1 MDYTSKNLQKRVMRR
16 VYGIWFLRQVGPIL
30 FLEMPV
36 LLAVGLW
43 EIARAFFVARIV
55 ENFITSVHSGSVVNI
70 VNFVGSAIYGVS
82 EHFVPFAIV
91 GISIGLFII
100 LAYKVVRNFTQLA
113 LVRI

>member
-1 MDYTSKNLQKRVMRR
+1 MDNINKNLQKRVMRR
-16 VYGIWFLRQVGPIL
+16 VYGIWFLRQIGPIL
-30 FLEMPV
+30 LLEMPV

-55 ENFITSVHSGSVVNI
+55 ENFITSVHSGSVVTI
-70 VNFVGSAIYGVS
+70 VNFVGSAIYQTS
-82 EHFVPFAIV
+82 DHLVPVAIA
-91 GISIGLFII
+91 GIAIGLFMV